1 MGEWSVTT
9 SEVFV
14 DTAFVVALASRQ
26 DQYHA
31 AATAMVP
38 RFDSGTRLVT
48 TWAVCLEIGNALA
61 RQQHRQKGVE
71 LLRGIARDP
80 RFEIMPLTEDLY
92 LSGMTLFFER
102 RDKEW
107 SLTDCLSF
115 VVMERRGIRL
125 ALTAD
130 EHFRQAGF
138 EPLLA

>member
-1 MGEWSVTT
+1 MG

-31 AATAMVP
+31 AAIALVP
-38 RFDSGTRLVT
+38 RFRSGTRMVT
-48 TWAVCLEIGNALA
+48 TRAVCLEIGNTLA
-61 RQQHRQKGVE
+61 SEQHRDKGVE
-71 LLRGIARDP
+71 LLTGIDTDP
-80 RFEIMPLTEDLY
+80 RFEIVPLTDDLY
-92 LSGMTLFFER
+92 TEGMTLFRER

-107 SLTDCLSF
+107 SLTDCVSF
-115 VVMERRGIRL
+115 VVMKRRGIRL

-130 EHFRQAGF
+130 SHFRQAGF

>member
-1 MGEWSVTT
+1 MA

-31 AATAMVP
+31 VATALVP
-38 RFDSGTRLVT
+38 RFGSGTRMVT
-48 TWAVCLEIGNALA
+48 TRAVCLEIGNTLA
-61 RQQHRQKGVE
+61 SEQHRQKGVE
-71 LLRGIARDP
+71 LLTGMEKDP
-80 RFEIMPLTEDLY
+80 RFEIIPLTDDLY
-92 LSGMTLFFER
+92 ADGMALFAER

-107 SLTDCLSF
+107 SLTDCVSF
-115 VVMERRGIRL
+115 LVMQRRGIRR

-130 EHFRQAGF
+130 NHFRQAGF

>member
-1 MGEWSVTT
+1 VTKT
-9 SEVFV
+9 EVFV

-31 AATAMVP
+31 VATAMVP
-38 RFDSGTRLVT
+38 RFRAGTRLVT

-61 RQQHRQKGVE
+61 RQQYRHKAVD
-71 LLRGIARDP
+71 LLTGIARDP
-80 RFEIMPLTEDLY
+80 RFEIMPLTDELY
-92 LSGMTLFFER
+92 SSGMTLFRER

-107 SLTDCLSF
+107 SLTDCVSF

-138 EPLLA
+138 EPLLV